1 MAGRKVA
8 SGSSPT
14 SFLHYSLYLFYNG
27 DKCSSKKL
35 IEARS
40 CSSVVDDR
48 KTWPS
53 VSDQKLTEASAPLAY
68 AIAES
73 QEETIT

>member
-1 MAGRKVA
+1 MARSRVA

-14 SFLHYSLYLFYNG
+14 SFLHYSLYLFSNG

-40 CSSVVDDR
+40 CSSVVDEC
-48 KTWPS
+48 KT
-53 VSDQKLTEASAPLAY
+53 
-68 AIAES
+68 
-73 QEETIT
+73 